1 MPYSAYDSLRAY
13 IHKQA
18 TGQAPPAPKS
28 RVSQAPQAPSAPE
41 SGVPQAP
48 QAPSA
53 PTENEQSVFEG
64 ASTGFGV
71 GSDLTGSMPS
81 PTGPA
86 TSPFMSGDYSLST
99 EGGFFGIG
107 GTSTVNTEGVGEAI
121 SAGEAAVKSPIGT
134 YGMFDTSTT
143 FGKALNTIT
152 SRVSP
157 GFQAP
162 VPASLFGGPA
172 GMSVGVPI
180 PGSAITGLFS
190 GKVVSDPYG
199 RPSAI
204 PSGIYGKIA
213 EMNIENQYDIA
224 QQVALG
230 TPGYHQAYMGGNLVG
245 LTPGPLGGY
254 VVSGNFQGSPQQFMD
269 AYAAMNAVDP
279 KTADFSSRPGEA
291 AFGTPLSGF
300 VSGVGGLDAAG
311 NFVSIAGETDT
322 VMSADALGKQA
333 GLVNDLFGLQEAMN
347 YVTKANV
354 SESVA
359 DSMMSALTRGELHAS
374 AVTDKNG
381 NVVGYET
388 AIGGVVTD
396 SAGNPV
402 TSGNGNVVTTGAG
415 LLSPQT
421 YNNILANTGTPGV
434 DAGIGGDQGPGD
446 WSGNVDSGGGYM
458 GGGADTGFAGT
469 SPGDFSFGV
478 DLSDDVSDDESYSP
492 AAENN
497 SGGGDDGSSSSSSSS
512 PSSGSGMS
520 PAAAGEAGAG
530 DSAGDSGD
538 SGCYITTATLNN
550 TDEVDDGETLST
562 FRNFRDTY
570 MMETPE
576 RKAKLKAYYENAP
589 KVVAALD
596 KYSGK
601 DQAYQTMYDKYLKP
615 AQYLINQGANDK
627 AEQVYDNMVGYAAN
641 TVRMAMAEGG
651 ITSNPPE
658 AIQQVAGEVA
668 PTAESGFIEAPPEQ
682 VSEAESVADDKPVDV
697 PEGTFVLN
705 APAVEFMGSADV
717 KKMILD
723 ATKEAE
729 RQGID
734 ITQNDPK
741 ISRENLVSLVVSKG
755 EVLIQPELANIIGYD
770 RLEKINNRGKQEVE
784 RRIAENGQSPEAQQ
798 AQAAAEGGE
807 QGFAKK
813 PDQTDEFADIY
824 SSIQKQGGDPR
835 LGFKD
840 FTKTMK
846 MFAKG
851 RIYRPMQAEPNTPEF
866 DAEVREKYNLFF
878 LDEQKY
884 PFMDEAARDAAA
896 QTDKANMIDKS
907 LPLARQREDGT
918 IYYIDRDTGKEVP
931 NPNSGEG
938 FISAP

>member
-28 RVSQAPQAPSAPE
+28 A
-41 SGVPQAP
+41 VPQAP
-48 QAPSA
+48 KAPSA
-53 PTENEQSVFEG
+53 PTGNEQEVFEG

-71 GSDLTGSMPS
+71 GSDVTGSMPS

-99 EGGFFGIG
+99 EGGIFGIG

-121 SAGEAAVKSPIGT
+121 SAGEAAIKSPIGT
-134 YGMFDTSTT
+134 YGIFDTTTT

-199 RPSAI
+199 KPSAI
-204 PSGIYGKIA
+204 PSGMYGKIA

-230 TPGYHQAYMGGNLVG
+230 TPGYHQAYMGGRLVG

-254 VVSGNFQGSPQQFMD
+254 VVSGTFQGSPQQFMD

-291 AFGTPLSGF
+291 AFGTPLEGF
-300 VSGVGGLDAAG
+300 VTGVGGLDAAG

-359 DSMMSALTRGELHAS
+359 DSMMSALTRGELHAA

-402 TSGNGNVVTTGAG
+402 TSANGNVVTTGAG

-434 DAGIGGDQGPGD
+434 DAGIGGDYQGAGD
-446 WSGNVDSGGGYM
+446 WSGNADTGYM
-458 GGGADTGFAGT
+458 GSDYSTDTSVS
-469 SPGDFSFGV
+469 SPSDYSFGV
-478 DLSDDVSDDESYSP
+478 DTSTDVSDNESYSP
-492 AAENN
+492 AAD
-497 SGGGDDGSSSSSSSS
+497 SDFSSTGGNDYSDPGTYSTDDGSAGDDYGDMGSSSSSS
-512 PSSGSGMS
+512 
-520 PAAAGEAGAG
+520 
-530 DSAGDSGD
+530 SGD

-550 TDEVDDGETLST
+550 TDEPDDGETLST

-576 RKAKLKAYYENAP
+576 RKAKLKSYYDNAP

-668 PTAESGFIEAPPEQ
+668 PTAESGFIETPPEQ

-717 KKMILD
+717 KQMILD

-770 RLEKINNRGKQEVE
+770 RLEKINNRGKKEVE

-807 QGFAKK
+807 QGFAQK

-884 PFMDEAARDAAA
+884 PFMDEAAREAAA

-931 NPNSGEG
+931 DPNSGEG